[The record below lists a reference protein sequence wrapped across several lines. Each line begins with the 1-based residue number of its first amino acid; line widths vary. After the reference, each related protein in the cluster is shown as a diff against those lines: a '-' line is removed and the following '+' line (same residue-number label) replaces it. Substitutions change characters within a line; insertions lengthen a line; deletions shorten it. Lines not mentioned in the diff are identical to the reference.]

1 MTIDERNRNNATHS
15 TGPRTIEGK
24 AIASQNAR
32 KHGLAIQRHILLPT
46 EDPADFESLR
56 QDLHAI
62 YNPQSDRESVAV
74 EDMAQCR
81 WAIQRVDAEEL
92 RLLSEA
98 SEDDPFPPKLL
109 LLQRYRGYWERRH
122 DRALRDFRQST
133 LDRQR
138 AQREQHKL
146 RLLEQQAEVGEMD
159 LENRRHQQRMTSADR
174 VEWRRGRIW
183 ANHKQAERRRLD
195 GIRADRELG
204 FVSSPDTCLVRL
216 ATQEDRDEWAKEENE
231 GN

>member
-1 MTIDERNRNNATHS
+1 MTLEERNRINATHS

-32 KHGLAIQRHILLPT
+32 KHGLAIQRHTVLPS
-46 EDPADFESLR
+46 ENPEEFESLC
-56 QDLHAI
+56 QDLQSI
-62 YNPQSDRESVAV
+62 YNPQADRESVAV
-74 EDMAQCR
+74 EDLAQCR

-92 RLLSEA
+92 HLLTEA
-98 SEDDPFPPKLL
+98 TADDPFPQKLL

-122 DRALRDFRQST
+122 DRGLRDFRQST

-138 AQREQHKL
+138 AQREQHNL

-183 ANHKQAERRRLD
+183 VDAKQAERRRPN
-195 GIRADRELG
+195 GIRADRQLG
-204 FVSSPDTCLVRL
+204 FVSSTGTCLVRL
-216 ATQEDRDEWAKEENE
+216 ATQEDRDEWAKETEQAS
-231 GN
+231 